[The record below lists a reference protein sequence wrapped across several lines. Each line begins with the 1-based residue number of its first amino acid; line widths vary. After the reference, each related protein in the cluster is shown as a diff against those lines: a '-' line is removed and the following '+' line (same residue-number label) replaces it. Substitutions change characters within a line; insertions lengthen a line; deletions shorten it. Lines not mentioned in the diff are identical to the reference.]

1 MRQSTNKTLHKMVVL
16 WLLLSMSMVLS
27 LSAAPIKIMF
37 IGDSITE
44 GGGGI
49 PDNPDANKSEY
60 TSGLIQAVNQISY
73 RGKLFDLL
81 VEDGY
86 SIGGATDDLDFVG
99 SRTSG
104 SSYPTAFDMNHQA
117 VSGYTSKQVRDGI
130 DGWLTVHPTDIVL
143 LHIGTND
150 PDGIHIGSDT
160 DANDANTTVNNVK
173 QILNTIFTKNPN
185 TKVFV
190 ARIIEARRAH
200 GFAGGIDGTPWN
212 TNDLNNQISTM
223 VANHTK
229 TANIKMVN
237 MQTGA
242 DIIYDPCGITL
253 GDMQPYQ
260 IHPNGGTY
268 YDYHPNHKGYAK
280 MAQKWFDELIAS
292 DWLEPIVPATS
303 TDHFWTL
310 ESGSPYTDSNGS
322 SHATC
327 TGAACPQTLVGKVG
341 NAVSFTNTATHKEVL
356 ATNVDGYTVDESYT
370 VEFWM
375 NPEGNTTAGNEVVV
389 RHGSLWIGRN
399 NTALRYSLPGGS
411 LNNTNVGE
419 LNTGEWNHVAVVYD
433 TASAEAKAYINGSE
447 TSTSTITP
455 TALTD
460 TFFYIGHYYA
470 TDNNNTTFGYKG
482 AVDEVAVYRR
492 VLTAVEVSA
501 HYAAGGG
508 ADNNE
513 TNSTA
518 DTEAPVITLT
528 GANEQNITVG
538 TAYTELGATVTDNND
553 TNVQVVIDNSEV
565 NTSKVGTYT
574 VRYNA
579 QDVADNNATQVTRTV
594 HVVAAVVDDTEA
606 PVITLTGANEQN
618 ITVGTAYTEL
628 GATVTDNNDTNVQVV
643 IDNSE
648 VNTSKVGTYTV
659 RYNAQDVADNNAT
672 QVTRTVHVV
681 AAVVDDTE
689 APVITLTEPNPQQLA
704 VGNEYTELG
713 ATATDNVDGDLTDK
727 IDTDASNVNTD
738 AEGNYTVT
746 YNVSD
751 AAGNVAVEVNRTV
764 VITAP
769 IDVNDTNSTDT
780 DGDGIADEDDLDIDG
795 DGVNNENDAFPLDA
809 EENSDLDGDGI
820 GDNADLDDDNNGI
833 PDTEEQT
840 WTNYNAN
847 TKTAIVKGTEIKS
860 VGLDVMPSV
869 SGGFLTL
876 KHVFGTQEAYV
887 SVKENGELKTGFKSN
902 GEDDSTL
909 KSGTFFK
916 AGTKSAIM
924 KDANEVAIRT
934 IAKFNKNET
943 FEIGGK

>member
-606 PVITLTGANEQN
+606 PVITLT
-618 ITVGTAYTEL
+618 
-628 GATVTDNNDTNVQVV
+628 
-643 IDNSE
+643 
-648 VNTSKVGTYTV
+648 
-659 RYNAQDVADNNAT
+659 
-672 QVTRTVHVV
+672 
-681 AAVVDDTE
+681 
-689 APVITLTEPNPQQLA
+689 EPNPQQLA